1 MVTSHWNCPAQSNLM
16 TTPSLDTPATP
27 LSRLHFLPLAVAAD
41 RRKWSLLTGR
51 AASRRTRT
59 LQPCLAS
66 VSYSH
71 LPPLARCGDAHRR
84 AAESTLR
91 LRIHFCTASG
101 SPYSLWSLA
110 CSHSRSSRS
119 CRKLHEPLGR
129 CTEPEPPG
137 ISHSERRQ
145 RRWPFTPPPR
155 SRRRSPPESAELL
168 KHS

>member
-1 MVTSHWNCPAQSNLM
+1 MVTSHWNCSARPNLV
-16 TTPSLDTPATP
+16 TTPSPDAPP
-27 LSRLHFLPLAVAAD
+27 LPRLRFLPLAAA
-41 RRKWSLLTGR
+41 
-51 AASRRTRT
+51 AARRTRT

-71 LPPLARCGDAHRR
+71 PPPLAGCGDAHRR
-84 AAESTLR
+84 ATESTLR

-101 SPYSLWSLA
+101 SPYSLWSSA
-110 CSHSRSSRS
+110 CSHLRS

-129 CTEPEPPG
+129 CTAPEPPG
-137 ISHSERRQ
+137 ISHSERKQ
-145 RRWPFTPPPR
+145 RRRPFTPPPR